1 MLIDEYL
8 PEYHASERHATV
20 IRAVPM
26 EIYTALRTADF
37 GNSLI
42 MRGLLG
48 LRAVPAL
55 FAEPHRMRR
64 ELRKQVSAASLTL
77 NGFLE
82 HGFALLAQDPG
93 REIVIGLVGRF
104 WRASGGLLATDT
116 TRFRQTALPGTAKA
130 AWNFSLEELVPGRT
144 RVVTETRILCADSAS
159 LRAFRCYWLVVRP
172 FSGLLR
178 RLMLHALRKS
188 VEKAAD

>member
-1 MLIDEYL
+1 MPALGIWVPLLRECSEQAETVLIDEYL

-82 HGFALLAQDPG
+82 HGFALLAEDPG

-104 WRASGGLLATDT
+104 WRASGGLLATLGEPP
-116 TRFRQTALPGTAKA
+116 TRH
-130 AWNFSLEELVPGRT
+130 
-144 RVVTETRILCADSAS
+144 I
-159 LRAFRCYWLVVRP
+159 
-172 FSGLLR
+172 
-178 RLMLHALRKS
+178 
-188 VEKAAD
+188 

>member
-20 IRAVPM
+20 VHAAPIK
-26 EIYTALRTADF
+26 IYTALRTSDF
-37 GNSLI
+37 GSSLI

-64 ELRKQVSAASLTL
+64 ELRRQVSATSLTL
-77 NGFLE
+77 NGFLK
-82 HGFALLAQDPG
+82 HGFALLAEDPG

-104 WRASGGLLATDT
+104 WRASGGLLATDA
-116 TRFRQTALPGTAKA
+116 TRFRQALPPRTAKA
-130 AWNFSLEELVPGRT
+130 AWNFSLEELTPGRT
-144 RVVTETRILCADSAS
+144 RVVTETRILCADPAS
-159 LRAFRCYWLVVRP
+159 LRAFRCYWLLVRP

-178 RLMLHALRKS
+178 RLMLHALRKG